1 MGNKHTGLINQIN
14 TQTHLYKQ
22 AQVCS
27 RTQSLVF
34 TQTHTHTHL
43 HTCAGFKAGTIPPQI
58 MPRIKFAAVEQLCR
72 SVYVTIYNK

>member
-1 MGNKHTGLINQIN
+1 MNQIK
-14 TQTHLYKQ
+14 TKTKLYKQ

-27 RTQSLVF
+27 RPQSLVF
-34 TQTHTHTHL
+34 THTHTHTHT

-72 SVYVTIYNK
+72 SVYVSIYNK